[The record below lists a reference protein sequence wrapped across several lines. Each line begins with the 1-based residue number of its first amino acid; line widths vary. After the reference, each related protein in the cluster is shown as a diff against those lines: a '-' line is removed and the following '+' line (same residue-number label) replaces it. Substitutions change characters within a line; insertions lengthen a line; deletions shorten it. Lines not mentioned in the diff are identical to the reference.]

1 MNTKHNSKLKNV
13 LDFFKKAK
21 NKIFVNSISTL
32 RFITILSML
41 VKTILF
47 LPLLYTNTVKQNIIF
62 NTSIRFSFVYMG
74 FILLIYSFGYLT
86 SKNKQTIFYILI
98 NLFYSILLICDLW
111 YFRTNKDL
119 LSVKNIF
126 FSDTFNP
133 TGLSL
138 INFKPIDLIFI
149 VDFLFI
155 IGWLLIKK
163 IQNKSKRNIENFKFT
178 LKTSIA
184 MILISCLFFDAL
196 NLSSFGNSILFSQW
210 STSMSVQAP
219 GPLGYHLVEAS
230 KSLSK
235 AFTKAN
241 SDDTAAI
248 EEWMSNNNEN
258 LPSNDLEGIF
268 KGKNVFFIQLE
279 SFENF
284 VLNKE
289 TNGKEITP
297 FLNKLTKEGLY
308 FNNIYQQNNGGNSID
323 CDFLVNTSI
332 YPLGD
337 RITAVNYGENT
348 YPNSLPR
355 LLNDEGY
362 ITISTHAE
370 EHGEFN
376 WTELHKNGFG
386 SQILWSIDDY
396 NYDEVVGYGLSD
408 RSFYSQVADKLSKL
422 DKSKP
427 FFIQLPTLSSHGP
440 FDINE
445 KFREL
450 NLPEEVDKSYLG
462 GYFESVHYADAQIE
476 MLFNKLKEL
485 NLFDNTV
492 FVIYGDHAGVHKY
505 YNDDIQNLD
514 YEGGW
519 WKEYD
524 NKIPLIIYS
533 SDMQGKSSII
543 SAAGGQVDI
552 LPTIS
557 YLLGIDKSK
566 YISTSMGRVLVNTN
580 RDSTIIKG
588 NVIKGNVQS
597 ESEKQHLLNA
607 YSIGEKI
614 ITNNFWANYKK

>member
-1 MNTKHNSKLKNV
+1 MNTRQNSKLKNV
-13 LDFFKKAK
+13 LDFLKKAK

-47 LPLLYTNTVKQNIIF
+47 LPLLYTNSTKQSIIF
-62 NTSIRFSFVYMG
+62 NTSIRFSFVYIG
-74 FILLIYSFGYLT
+74 FILFIYSFGYLI

-98 NLFYSILLICDLW
+98 NLLYSILLVFDLW
-111 YFRTNKDL
+111 YFRINKDL

-126 FSDTFNP
+126 FTGTFNP

-138 INFKPIDLIFI
+138 INFKAIDLIFI
-149 VDFLFI
+149 VDFIFI
-155 IGWLLIKK
+155 IGWLLIKRINNYSK
-163 IQNKSKRNIENFKFT
+163 INTENFKFT

-184 MILISCLFFDAL
+184 MILISCLFFDAF
-196 NLSSFGNSILFSQW
+196 NLSSFGNSILFNQW

-219 GPLGYHLVEAS
+219 GPLGYHIVEAS

-235 AFTKAN
+235 AFTKVD
-241 SDDTAAI
+241 STDQDAI
-248 EEWMSNNNEN
+248 EQWMNNNNEN
-258 LPSNDLEGIF
+258 LPSNDYEGIF
-268 KGKNVFFIQLE
+268 KGKNVIFLQLE

-308 FNNIYQQNNGGNSID
+308 FDNIYQQNNAGNSID

-337 RITAVNYGENT
+337 KITAINYGENT

-355 LLNDEGY
+355 LLNNEGY
-362 ITISTHAE
+362 TTISTHAE

-408 RSFYSQVADKLSKL
+408 RSFYSQVADKLSQL
-422 DKSKP
+422 DSDKP

-440 FDINE
+440 FDID
-445 KFREL
+445 KKYREL
-450 NLPEEVDKSYLG
+450 NLPEEIDKSYLG

-476 MLFNKLKEL
+476 MFFNKLKEL

-514 YEGGW
+514 YENGW

-533 SDMQGKSSII
+533 SDMQGKAATI
-543 SAAGGQVDI
+543 SASGGQVDI

-566 YISTSMGRVLVNTN
+566 YIPTSMGRILVNTN
-580 RDSTIIKG
+580 KDSTIIKG
-588 NVIKGNVQS
+588 NIIKGNVQS
-597 ESEKQHLLNA
+597 KNEEQHLLDTD
-607 YSIGEKI
+607 SIGEKI
-614 ITNNFWANYKK
+614 IKNNF

>member
-1 MNTKHNSKLKNV
+1 MNTKCNFKLKGI
-13 LDFFKKAK
+13 LSFLKKVK
-21 NKIFVNSISTL
+21 NKIFKDSISVL

-47 LPLLYTNTVKQNIIF
+47 LPLLYTNAIKQNIIF
-62 NTSIRFSFVYMG
+62 NTSVSFSFVYVG
-74 FILLIYSFGYLT
+74 FILLIYSFGYLI
-86 SKNKQTIFYILI
+86 SRRKQTIFYILI
-98 NLFYSILLICDLW
+98 NLLYSVLLVCDLW

-126 FSDTFNP
+126 FTGTFNP

-149 VDFLFI
+149 SDFIFI
-155 IGWLLIKK
+155 IGWLVIKK
-163 IQNKSKRNIENFKFT
+163 VQNNHERNFENFKFT
-178 LKTSIA
+178 IKTSLA
-184 MILISCLFFDAL
+184 MILLSCLFFDCF
-196 NLSSFGNSILFSQW
+196 NLSSFGNSILFNQW

-219 GPLGYHLVEAS
+219 GPLGYHLIEAS

-235 AFTKAN
+235 ALTTVSSDDKTAIEDWIKAN
-241 SDDTAAI
+241 D
-248 EEWMSNNNEN
+248 EN
-258 LPSNDLEGIF
+258 LPSNEYEGIL
-268 KGKNVFFIQLE
+268 KGKNIMFLQLE

-284 VLNKE
+284 IINKE

-297 FLNKLTKEGLY
+297 FLNKLTKKGLY
-308 FNNIYQQNNGGNSID
+308 FNNFYEQNNGANSID

-332 YPLGD
+332 FPLGD
-337 RITAVNYGENT
+337 QITAVNYGENI

-355 LLNDEGY
+355 ILNNEGY

-370 EHGEFN
+370 ENGEFN

-386 SQILWSIDDY
+386 AQILWSIDDY

-408 RSFYSQVADKLSKL
+408 RSFYSQVADKLAQL
-422 DKSKP
+422 DRSKP
-427 FFIQLPTLSSHGP
+427 FFLQMPTLSSHGP

-445 KFREL
+445 KYREL
-450 NLPEEVDKSYLG
+450 DLPEEVDKSYLG
-462 GYFESVHYADAQIE
+462 GYFESAHYADAQIE

-485 NLFDNTV
+485 DLFDNTV

-505 YNDDIQNLD
+505 YNDDIQHLD
-514 YEGGW
+514 YEDGW

-524 NKIPLIIYS
+524 HKIPLIIYS
-533 SDMQGKSSII
+533 ADMEDKTATIEAS
-543 SAAGGQVDI
+543 GGQVDI

-557 YLLGIDKSK
+557 YLLGIDRSN
-566 YISTSMGRVLVNTN
+566 YISTSMGKVLVNTN

-588 NVIKGNVQS
+588 NVIKGNVKTQD
-597 ESEKQHLLNA
+597 EEHHLLNA
-607 YSIGEKI
+607 YPIGEKI
-614 ITNNFWANYKK
+614 IKNNFFANSSK